1 MRNLSRFWSLV
12 LATLVLA
19 SAAIAHA
26 DPPAAIPADGPL
38 DPAQDHFSRDS
49 DVARAEVARASGL
62 EATATANRVTH
73 AVAQHVAPRWIT
85 IMGNVKNAGSYEL
98 DAETISLADLLAR
111 AGGPAKIENQTIQI
125 VRDGRPWGRVESP
138 ETPLKAG
145 DLLIVQNPN
154 APPAGDRVTLGLIG
168 LTDTPI
174 AVSVG
179 AGDATINGILKLAHQ
194 THLNAEMITVLID
207 GARKTPLQG
216 ADRLPS
222 GAVLV
227 FDPATVHHDKLPPL
241 PTNRV
246 ASASRNHILL
256 ANQAIGDPSGARSPD
271 PRDNSTSGGHVTI
284 TSAVPAPQD
293 LSPLPSVQQL
303 GPPPA
308 DAPLPR
314 TADASGAVPIG
325 PPEVDSHIVRFPRDE
340 FLAPI
345 ENERLAAAPDP
356 PPRNTEPI
364 GLPAEEPRANESS
377 SKNTNDSN
385 IWPILLISLLLG
397 GGTFY
402 LIRRFRGHDA
412 RTRTLET
419 LRELKSSLVS
429 RSAPDEADTLHQP
442 PATIK
447 IPPQSPLIPARGR
460 SKTAE
465 LAPADLLSALVA
477 NRLPLREETVELP
490 RALFVQGRSTAP
502 ARRRVDSGN
511 RPATAPQI
519 FDQLQTPS
527 IQTAE
532 DESTAETIFD
542 PAEPLSGLA
551 LAERTGTPFEQA
563 LAKLRGSH

>member
-1 MRNLSRFWSLV
+1 MRNLSRFWSRV
-12 LATLVLA
+12 LATLVIA
-19 SAAIAHA
+19 SAAVVHA
-26 DPPAAIPADGPL
+26 RPPAAIPADGPL

-49 DVARAEVARASGL
+49 DSTRAEVARATGL
-62 EATATANRVTH
+62 EATAMANRVTH
-73 AVAQHVAPRWIT
+73 ALVQQVAPRWIT
-85 IMGNVKNAGSYEL
+85 IMGTVENAGSYEL

-111 AGGPAKIENQTIQI
+111 AGGPAKIANHTIQI

-138 ETPLKAG
+138 ETPLKPG
-145 DLLIVQNPN
+145 DLLIVQNPD
-154 APPAGDRVTLGLIG
+154 ARPAGDKVTLGLIG
-168 LTDTPI
+168 LSDAPV
-174 AVSVG
+174 AVSV
-179 AGDATINGILKLAHQ
+179 AAEDATINGILKLAHQ
-194 THLNAEMITVLID
+194 THLTAEMITVLID
-207 GARKTPLQG
+207 GAREVPLDG
-216 ADRLPS
+216 TDRLPS

-227 FDPATVHHDKLPPL
+227 FDPATIHHDELPPMK
-241 PTNRV
+241 THRF
-246 ASASRNHILL
+246 ASASRNHIQL
-256 ANQAIGDPSGARSPD
+256 ANQAIGNPSDANSPA
-271 PRDNSTSGGHVTI
+271 PRGNSASRGHVTI

-314 TADASGAVPIG
+314 TADASGTVPIG

-345 ENERLAAAPDP
+345 QNERVAAAPDP

-364 GLPAEEPRANESS
+364 GLPAEQPPVNESA
-377 SKNTNDSN
+377 SKDTNDSN
-385 IWPILLISLLLG
+385 IWPIVLISLLLG

-402 LIRRFRGHDA
+402 VIRRFRGNDA
-412 RTRTLET
+412 RTRPLEK
-419 LRELKSSLVS
+419 LRELKTSLDW
-429 RSAPDEADTLHQP
+429 RGTADEADTPNQS

-447 IPPQSPLIPARGR
+447 IPPQSFGR
-460 SKTAE
+460 ESDRKTTTQ

-477 NRLPLREETVELP
+477 NRLPLREEAVELP

-502 ARRRVDSGN
+502 ARRRVDSGT
-511 RPATAPQI
+511 RPASAPQI
-519 FDQLQTPS
+519 FDQTHTPS

-532 DESTAETIFD
+532 EESAAETIFD

-563 LAKLRGSH
+563 LAKLRGSL